1 MATKKYAS
9 LQNYP
14 RRPDYLADDSLFP
27 MPKKPV
33 TIRQLEESIKSAF
46 ERCLKDK
53 SGEATKLPQSPQ
65 ELVNLCIKHLR
76 ERSDP
81 VLSPSFLSQCGVE
94 EIFELDAIAHEMQR
108 QRMRIGVFYQYL
120 VIELMRHRFP
130 SVYDG
135 KREGDVEAD
144 IDTPGFSKGLRLF
157 MSVKKSSDTVGGQDV
172 AGMIKRI
179 EDMAIED
186 KNLTRPYLG
195 VVCVATPVRGRIHPF
210 DQARAIKRNKAG
222 QPYSPN
228 CEVWYPG
235 FIFPFIS
242 GLHPNEI
249 YKTALAKVGKYLPYH
264 ALSQRETCAVLLS
277 AELTNL
283 GLVDMHTGRL
293 DPVKFQEFITQPPSR
308 RRKISEPTGTHKIR
322 KSS

>member
-1 MATKKYAS
+1 MATRKLTS

-27 MPKKPV
+27 LPKKAITP
-33 TIRQLEESIKSAF
+33 RQLEESIKRAF
-46 ERCLKDK
+46 ERCLKVK
-53 SGEATKLPQSPQ
+53 SGETTQLPQTP
-65 ELVNLCIKHLR
+65 EDLVKLCIKHLR

-81 VLSPSFLSQCGVE
+81 VLSPSFFSQCRVE

-135 KREGDVEAD
+135 KKEGDVEAD
-144 IDTPGFSKGLRLF
+144 INTPGFSKGLRLF
-157 MSVKKSSDTVGGQDV
+157 MSVKKSADTVGGQDV
-172 AGMIKRI
+172 AGMFRRL
-179 EDMAIED
+179 EAMAFED

-195 VVCVATPVRGRIHPF
+195 VICIATPPRGRILPY
-210 DQARAIKRNKAG
+210 DEARAMKRNTDG

-228 CEVWYPG
+228 CEVWSPG

-242 GLHPNEI
+242 GLHPTDI
-249 YKTALAKVGKYLPYH
+249 YKTALAKVGEYLPFH
-264 ALSQRETCAVLLS
+264 ALSQRDGCSVLLA
-277 AELTNL
+277 AELTKL
-283 GLVDMHTGRL
+283 GLVDLKTGTL
-293 DPVKFQEFITQPPSR
+293 DPIKFQAFISQPPSR
-308 RRKISEPTGTHKIR
+308 RRR
-322 KSS
+322 KN